1 MRKMTNLTVSP
12 DIKFYDTSSLLLKSN
27 TLFDDNEFF
36 VISSVTL
43 EELENIKNS
52 LTRDADIKY
61 AARKLIQS
69 LDENEDKYDVHIF
82 KENMLLP
89 IKEKDLSINNDM
101 KILATAI
108 DYNNNIKQDEV
119 IFVSN
124 DRCLKRIA
132 NLFFGNGMIMSVGE
146 DDDDYKGYLDYS
158 FTDSEMEQFY
168 SHPNS
173 NTLNAYINQYII
185 IRNRDEEIVDKRV
198 WTGQTYR
205 PISYDV
211 FDSKHFGRVKPIDIQ
226 QQFAADSFMHN
237 KITMIKGPAGSGKTL
252 LTLGFLFSQL
262 EKGKIDKIIVFCN
275 TVAAKNSARL
285 GFLPGTRDEK
295 LLDSQIGNLLISK
308 IGGRTEVERLVDE
321 EKLVLLPMSDIRGY
335 DTTGMRA
342 GIYISEAQNLDISLM
357 KLALQRIGEDSICVI
372 DGDEKT
378 QVDDVAFAG
387 ANNGMRR
394 ASKVFRGSDVYGE
407 VALTQIHRSKIA
419 EIAQRM

>member
-1 MRKMTNLTVSP
+1 MTVNP
-12 DIKFYDTSSLLLKSN
+12 DIKFYDTSSLLLRAN
-27 TLFDDNEFF
+27 NLFDDEEFF
-36 VISSVTL
+36 AISSITL
-43 EELENIKNS
+43 EELENIKS
-52 LTRDADIKY
+52 SGTRDPEIKY
-61 AARKLIQS
+61 TARKLLHS
-69 LDENEDKYDVHIF
+69 LDENRGKYDTHIF
-82 KENMLLP
+82 TEDMLDP
-89 IKEKDLSINNDM
+89 IKEKDLSISNDM

-108 DYNNNIKQDEV
+108 DYNNRIKTDEV
-119 IFVSN
+119 IFVTN
-124 DRCLKRIA
+124 DLCLKFIA
-132 NLFFGNGMIMSVGE
+132 NLFFGDGMIMSVE
-146 DDDDYKGYLDYS
+146 ENDDDYKGYLDYS

-173 NTLNAYINQYII
+173 NNLKAYINQYVI
-185 IRNRDEEIVDKRV
+185 IRNHDEEIVDKRI
-198 WTGQTYR
+198 WTGETYR
-205 PISYDV
+205 AISYDT
-211 FDSKHFGRVKPIDIQ
+211 FDSKHFGRIKPVDIQ
-226 QQFAADSFMHN
+226 QQFAADSFIHN

-252 LTLGFLFSQL
+252 LSLGFLFSQL

-275 TVAAKNSARL
+275 TVAAKNSAKL

-357 KLALQRIGEDSICVI
+357 KLALQRIGDDSICII

-407 VALTQIHRSKIA
+407 IALSQIHRSKIA